1 MKTLNEINNFPDSL
15 SFPKSKTNFVKLL
28 KSMIIVTEQIRK
40 TENNYQNTSNELAVN
55 KSNKIMTAGNLKNV
69 NKDQLAPDVLTV
81 LA

>member
-1 MKTLNEINNFPDSL
+1 MKLTTFQIVLA
-15 SFPKSKTNFVKLL
+15 FPKSKTNFVKLL